1 MTSGNGPHLNMFS
14 ILALN
19 PDFQNI
25 LTSGLLTK
33 KFFEVAVLPR
43 PQNKSEIAT
52 EITLGRQE
60 RILFSDSAAPRIYD
74 KDEYFWLIIDYSLA
88 VLPFDMNNNKVL
100 GIRVTQIQ
108 GAMMQ
113 GKYFYLHI

>member
-1 MTSGNGPHLNMFS
+1 MFS

-33 KFFEVAVLPR
+33 KFFVAAVLPR

-52 EITLGRQE
+52 EITLDHKRESCFQ
-60 RILFSDSAAPRIYD
+60 DSAALRIYD
-74 KDEYFWLIIDYSLA
+74 KGKYFWLIS
-88 VLPFDMNNNKVL
+88 VF
-100 GIRVTQIQ
+100 
-108 GAMMQ
+108 GAAC
-113 GKYFYLHI
+113 ITV

>member
-33 KFFEVAVLPR
+33 KFFVAAVLPL

-52 EITLGRQE
+52 EITLDHKRESFFQ
-60 RILFSDSAAPRIYD
+60 DSAALRIYD
-74 KDEYFWLIIDYSLA
+74 KDEYFWLIIVYSVA
-88 VLPFDMNNNKVL
+88 RITV
-100 GIRVTQIQ
+100 
-108 GAMMQ
+108 
-113 GKYFYLHI
+113 